1 MSQANQRVV
10 VSNIILKSNHA
21 FHWKQPQGQIPYQ
34 LGDVLA
40 ELDVD
45 AAVAEAELLESV
57 GGAEV
62 CLVLGALPGGGAR
75 LEAPEGPLV
84 VERDGGRRDG
94 VAEEA
99 RGQVRADLERRGG
112 VLGAGDRD
120 RAGAG
125 AQRQRRRRRPPPHG
139 SKGAALLFPA
149 SLSSAARCS
158 EEFGR
163 AGFVSDGIRVPT
175 RSVPWFYRRSDATY
189 GVTIHKVK
197 CSI

>member
-1 MSQANQRVV
+1 
-10 VSNIILKSNHA
+10 
-21 FHWKQPQGQIPYQ
+21 
-34 LGDVLA
+34 VLA

-45 AAVAEAELLESV
+45 AAVAEAELLEPV

-62 CLVLGALPGGGAR
+62 GVVLGALPSGAAR

-94 VAEEA
+94 IAEEA

-112 VLGAGDRD
+112 VLGAGDRH

-125 AQRQRRRRRPPPHG
+125 AQRQRRRRRPSPHG
-139 SKGAALLFPA
+139 SGAAALLFPA
-149 SLSSAARCS
+149 SLSSA
-158 EEFGR
+158 G
-163 AGFVSDGIRVPT
+163 GIRASWLCFRWDSCGPATTVFILT
-175 RSVPWFYRRSDATY
+175 VRRH
-189 GVTIHKVK
+189 GVTTHKVN

>member
-1 MSQANQRVV
+1 M
-10 VSNIILKSNHA
+10 
-21 FHWKQPQGQIPYQ
+21 
-34 LGDVLA
+34 LA

-62 CLVLGALPGGGAR
+62 GVVLGALPRGGAR

-112 VLGAGDRD
+112 VLGAGDRH
-120 RAGAG
+120 RAGAD

-139 SKGAALLFPA
+139 SGHAALLFPA

-163 AGFVSDGIRVPT
+163 AGFVCFQRNSCG
-175 RSVPWFYRRSDATY
+175 S
-189 GVTIHKVK
+189 
-197 CSI
+197 C

>member
-1 MSQANQRVV
+1 M
-10 VSNIILKSNHA
+10 
-21 FHWKQPQGQIPYQ
+21 
-34 LGDVLA
+34 LA

-62 CLVLGALPGGGAR
+62 GVVLGALPRGGAR

-112 VLGAGDRD
+112 VLGAGDRH
-120 RAGAG
+120 RAGAD

-139 SKGAALLFPA
+139 SGRRGPRLSSSRLLFLPPQDVRRNSGELA
-149 SLSSAARCS
+149 L
-158 EEFGR
+158 
-163 AGFVSDGIRVPT
+163 FVSNGIRV
-175 RSVPWFYRRSDATY
+175 DLC
-189 GVTIHKVK
+189 G
-197 CSI
+197 